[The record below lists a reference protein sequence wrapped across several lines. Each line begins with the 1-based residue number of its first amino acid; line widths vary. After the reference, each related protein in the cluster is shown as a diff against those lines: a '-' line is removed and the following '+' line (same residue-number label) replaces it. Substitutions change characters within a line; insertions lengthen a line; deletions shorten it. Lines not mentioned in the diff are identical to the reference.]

1 MAKKEETPLRR
12 ARRNYEVRNKTERVQ
27 ATKQYNTRLP
37 RELHDEICA
46 FLKKNRITKVEL
58 IVAGYQAL
66 LDHYGPKERSTTTRK
81 ESEPTARATSPH
93 CY

>member
-1 MAKKEETPLRR
+1 MAKKEDTPIRR
-12 ARRNYEVRNKTERVQ
+12 ARRNYEARNKEEREQ

-66 LDHYGPKERSTTTRK
+66 LDHYGPNQQQNKQ
-81 ESEPTARATSPH
+81 
-93 CY
+93 